1 LKNEE
6 QTLVLEKQL
15 LEDSEIHLKVEIS
28 CRDTVIEELETQ
40 LDQRDRA
47 TASSSSSS
55 HQTYDQILKQLFP
68 VVLYRR
74 KAQAARYCYAVGFRA
89 RILAGGRSKDSCGE
103 SLSLM
108 RLVRNWRS
116 ITTCGTEFDLDNRT
130 VHQIPRKGIHYC
142 AYFTRLATRGR

>member
-1 LKNEE
+1 MFGMEINEFRLQKIDQELAALKNEE

-47 TASSSSSS
+47 IASSSSSS

-74 KAQAARYCYAVGFRA
+74 KAQAARYCYAVGLRA
-89 RILAGGRSKDSCGE
+89 RILAGGNDRVALRDNFIGKG
-103 SLSLM
+103 
-108 RLVRNWRS
+108 VRGGGVS
-116 ITTCGTEFDLDNRT
+116 G
-130 VHQIPRKGIHYC
+130 
-142 AYFTRLATRGR
+142 